1 MSKSFSVGATPK
13 IRIESAGGDLS
24 VVGWDGTDLLMKGDE
39 DETRFEPTGEAF
51 SVSSGGDLSLRVP
64 RGASLEFV
72 MIGGDA
78 SIRGVLGGCEI
89 KEATGD
95 LSIRDVG
102 AVAIDTIHSDL
113 SLSGVKGDVYLKN
126 LHSDAS
132 IKDVSGNLVIDLL
145 SDDLSLRGVK
155 GNVHIK
161 SLNGDASI
169 NDVEGNVVLDS
180 VSDDLALRGARG
192 NIKVNVGDDVVVY
205 LEPKADAEYS
215 IDAGEDILLVLPKNA
230 DATLT
235 MRGDEIFM
243 DWQGMDND
251 DATERVVT
259 LGGGSAKIA
268 LNAGGEVRVSNRA
281 DAGNS
286 ADEWGNFA
294 GLNFDWSGFGERIS
308 RQVDQATARAAKR
321 VEEAGRRAEEAG
333 RRAERHAA
341 RHARHAKSG
350 LIVGRWNWDFK
361 NGPRPPRPPMPPEPP
376 AEPVSDA
383 ERMAILKM
391 LADNK
396 ISAQQAEELLNAL
409 DGGA

>member
-1 MSKSFSVGATPK
+1 MNKSVFVGNNPK
-13 IRIESAGGDLS
+13 IRIDSIDGDLS
-24 VVGWDGTDLLMKGDE
+24 VVGWDGNELLIKGEE
-39 DETRFEPTGEAF
+39 DEIRFEQTGETVSVF
-51 SVSSGGDLSLRVP
+51 SSDDLSLRVP
-64 RGASLEFV
+64 RGASLEFT
-72 MIGGDA
+72 MISGDA
-78 SIRGVLGGCEI
+78 SIRGVLGGCEF
-89 KEATGD
+89 KEVAGD
-95 LSIRDVG
+95 LSMRDVG

-132 IKDVSGNLVIDLL
+132 IKGVEGNLVIDTL

-169 NDVEGNVVLDS
+169 NDVDGNVVLDS
-180 VSDDLALRGARG
+180 VSDDLALRGTRG
-192 NIKVNVGDDVVVY
+192 NIRVNVGDDVVVY

-215 IDAGEDILLVLPKNA
+215 IHAGEDILLVLPKNA
-230 DATLT
+230 NATLN
-235 MRGDEIFM
+235 MRGDEIYM
-243 DWQGMDND
+243 DWQGMEND

-259 LGGGSAKIA
+259 LGDGSAKIA
-268 LNAGGEVRVSNRA
+268 MNAGGEIRVSNRS
-281 DAGNS
+281 DAGDS

-321 VEEAGRRAEEAG
+321 AEEAA

-341 RHARHAKSG
+341 RHASHPKSG
-350 LIVGRWNWDFK
+350 LVVGRWNWDFK
-361 NGPRPPRPPMPPEPP
+361 NGPRPPASPRPPMPPEPP
-376 AEPVSDA
+376 FGFPSEPVSEE

-391 LADNK
+391 LAEKK
-396 ISAQQAEELLNAL
+396 ITAQQAEELLNAL
-409 DGGA
+409 DGGK

>member
-1 MSKSFSVGATPK
+1 MSKSVFVGANPK

-24 VVGWDGTDLLMKGDE
+24 VVGWDGNDLLMKGDE
-39 DETRFEPTGEAF
+39 DEIRFEQTGEAVSVF
-51 SVSSGGDLSLRVP
+51 SSDDLSLRVP
-64 RGASLEFV
+64 RGASLEFT

-78 SIRGVLGGCEI
+78 SIRGMLGGCEI
-89 KEATGD
+89 KEVAGD
-95 LSIRDVG
+95 LSMRDVG
-102 AVAIDTIHSDL
+102 AVAIDTIHGDL
-113 SLSGVKGDVYLKN
+113 SLSGAKGNVYVKSILT
-126 LHSDAS
+126 DAS
-132 IKDVSGNLVIDLL
+132 IKEVEGDVVIDML

-169 NDVEGNVVLDS
+169 HGVDGNVVLDS

-192 NIKVNVGDDVVVY
+192 NIKVNVGEDVVVY

-230 DATLT
+230 NATLT

-243 DWQGMDND
+243 DWQGVENN
-251 DATERVVT
+251 DATERIVT
-259 LGGGSAKIA
+259 LGDGSAKITM
-268 LNAGGEVRVSNRA
+268 NAGGEVRVSNRS
-281 DAGNS
+281 DAGDS

-308 RQVDQATARAAKR
+308 RQVEQATARAAKR
-321 VEEAGRRAEEAG
+321 ADEAV

-341 RHARHAKSG
+341 RHARHADNTKRG
-350 LIVGRWNWDFK
+350 LVIGRWNWDFK
-361 NGPRPPRPPMPPEPP
+361 NGPKPPAPPRPPMPPEPP
-376 AEPVSDA
+376 AEPVSEE

-391 LADNK
+391 LAEKK
-396 ISAQQAEELLNAL
+396 ITAQQAEELLNAL
-409 DGGA
+409 DGGK